1 MTVIAMT
8 PAGLPADWIF
18 YAVGGAATFLMG
30 LGKGA
35 FGGGLAILGIP
46 MLALVMDP
54 IQAAIVTA
62 LLVAFMDIFALGSF
76 PRSAWSKPDLAW
88 IMPGFLGGLLV
99 GFLVFEWVDRRWV
112 ALVIALITLAYTVHY
127 FARRGTPL
135 TGIPVSPGLA
145 SIAGAG
151 AGFTTYVAHAGG
163 PPMAMY
169 LLRRDL
175 TKTAYA
181 ATTVAI
187 FTVGNLVKLPGYV
200 YSGLGEPGVFMKALA
215 LSPIVPVGVLAGRW
229 LHDALPRE
237 RLFTLC
243 YVLVGLAGTKLLFD
257 ASRALWFP

>member
-1 MTVIAMT
+1 MTLS
-8 PAGLPADWIF
+8 GLPTDVMF
-18 YAVGGAATFLMG
+18 YAVGFAATFLMG

-46 MLALVMDP
+46 LLALVMDP

-62 LLVAFMDIFALGSF
+62 LLIAFMDFFALGSF
-76 PRSAWSKPDLAW
+76 PRNAWSTPDLVW
-88 IMPGFLGGLLV
+88 LMPGLLAGLFV
-99 GFLVFEWVDRRWV
+99 GFLVFEWVDRRLV
-112 ALVIALITLAYTVHY
+112 ALVIAIITLIFTAHY
-127 FARRGTPL
+127 FLRRGAAMR
-135 TGIPVSPGLA
+135 GIPVSPAFALA
-145 SIAGAG
+145 AGAG

-181 ATTVAI
+181 ATTVAV

-215 LSPIVPVGVLAGRW
+215 LSPMVPVGVLVGIR
-229 LHDALPRE
+229 LHDRLPRE
-237 RLFTLC
+237 RLYGLC
-243 YVLVGLAGTKLLFD
+243 YALVGLAGVKLLID
-257 ASRALWFP
+257 AARALAS